1 MKIKRKIKNGLM
13 LFGTTLMMLPIKIF
27 AVGRDEADLYGPPEE
42 YNIVRNNIVNT
53 ANKVKETSSSFEPDS
68 MFWIR
73 CLTFF
78 LVPII
83 FLIGLII
90 FAKASKGKK
99 STKVAVTIFVSLLV
113 IAMLTGAVLFI
124 VGSIQGRFLLFLI
137 NTKEKGGKI

>member
-1 MKIKRKIKNGLM
+1 MKVLKKIKYGVSMFGTYLM
-13 LFGTTLMMLPIKIF
+13 LLPTKIF

-42 YNIVRNNIVNT
+42 YNIVRNNVVNT

-83 FLIGLII
+83 FLIGLLIY
-90 FAKASKGKK
+90 AKASKGKK
-99 STKVAVTIFVSLLV
+99 STKVIVTIFISLLA
-113 IAMLTGAVLFI
+113 IAMLTGAVLFV
-124 VGSIQGRFLLFLI
+124 VGSILGWF
-137 NTKEKGGKI
+137 

>member
-1 MKIKRKIKNGLM
+1 MKIVKKIKYSFMMFGTSLM
-13 LFGTTLMMLPIKIF
+13 LLPTKIF

-42 YNIVRNNIVNT
+42 YNIVRNNVVNT

-73 CLTFF
+73 CLTFL

-83 FLIGLII
+83 FLMGLVI
-90 FAKASKGKK
+90 FAKASKSKK
-99 STKVAVTIFVSLLV
+99 STKVIVSIFITLLI

-124 VGSIQGRFLLFLI
+124 VGSILGWF
-137 NTKEKGGKI
+137 

>member
-1 MKIKRKIKNGLM
+1 MKIVKKIKNSLI

-27 AVGRDEADLYGPPEE
+27 AVGRDEADLYGPPEDFV
-42 YNIVRNNIVNT
+42 INT
-53 ANKVKETSSSFEPDS
+53 ANTAKNTTNAVKETSSSFEPDS

-99 STKVAVTIFVSLLV
+99 STNVAVTIFVSLLV

-124 VGSIQGRFLLFLI
+124 VGSIQGWF
-137 NTKEKGGKI
+137 

>member
-1 MKIKRKIKNGLM
+1 M
-13 LFGTTLMMLPIKIF
+13 L
-27 AVGRDEADLYGPPEE
+27 
-42 YNIVRNNIVNT
+42 
-53 ANKVKETSSSFEPDS
+53 
-68 MFWIR
+68 R

-99 STKVAVTIFVSLLV
+99 STNVAVTIFVSLLV

-124 VGSIQGRFLLFLI
+124 VGSIQGWFLLFLI